1 MEILNWSKGVE
12 RTDIELKAFSDV
24 SRIGTDIVVK
34 DKDIRNLS
42 HNDWLIISKLA
53 ETGDVFIHADS
64 TLSLRVRA
72 NGGFSYNFGVDGL
85 DIDTIRTSGE
95 AEHICFAVG
104 VSSMKRAVIGTLKI
118 PILGED

>member
-1 MEILNWSKGVE
+1 MEILKWSKGVE
-12 RTDIELKAFSDV
+12 RTDIELKAFSDE

-34 DKDIRNLS
+34 DRDIRNLS

-64 TLSLRVRA
+64 TLSLRVRE

-85 DIDTIRTSGE
+85 DIDTIRASGE
-95 AEHICFAVG
+95 VEHICFAVG
-104 VSSMKRAVIGTLKI
+104 ASSRERAVIGTLKI